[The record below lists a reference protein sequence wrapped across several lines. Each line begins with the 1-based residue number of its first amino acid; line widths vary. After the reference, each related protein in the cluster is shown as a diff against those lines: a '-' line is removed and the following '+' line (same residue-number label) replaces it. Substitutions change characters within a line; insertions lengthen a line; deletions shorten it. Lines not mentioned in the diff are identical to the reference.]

1 VCDYR
6 PLGES
11 SSELGEHA
19 IAGRELDEG
28 LRAFRQALMIAAEP
42 TPPRDP
48 GKAALDDPSSGQRA
62 ESWWKELIP
71 LDLGADRG
79 TSSPRLGTVSALT
92 DLAWSSPHCCF
103 RQSMKLPP

>member
-42 TPPRDP
+42 TPARDP

-79 TSSPRLGTVSALT
+79 TSSPRLGAVSALT
-92 DLAWSSPHCCF
+92 VCMVQPTLFLS
-103 RQSMKLPP
+103 QSMKLLP